1 MVADCQVQSVG
12 AGTVVGVDVVVC
24 VCACFGICT
33 VVPCIVFAGI
43 LVICIVC
50 AVVDC
55 EIKGINVCSWRA
67 WLGMVVGIDTTN
79 SVILAI
85 PVV

>member
-33 VVPCIVFAGI
+33 VVPSKGFTGI
-43 LVICIVC
+43 LVVNIVC
-50 AVVDC
+50 AVIDC
-55 EIKGINVCSWRA
+55 KV
-67 WLGMVVGIDTTN
+67 
-79 SVILAI
+79 
-85 PVV
+85 